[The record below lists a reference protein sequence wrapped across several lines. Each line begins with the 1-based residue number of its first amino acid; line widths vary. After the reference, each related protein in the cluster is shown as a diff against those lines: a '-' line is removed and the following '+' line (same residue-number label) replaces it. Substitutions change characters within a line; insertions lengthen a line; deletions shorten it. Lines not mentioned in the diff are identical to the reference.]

1 MDANTPSEK
10 FAALEIIDHEALKR
24 KDPTEIEKLIHAGRT
39 VGMFYLDLRGPS
51 TKAIFEDMPVV
62 FDTAQSFF
70 RLPQDSVE
78 KVETLREGMERGY
91 FKSKSFY
98 TMILTSSSRYHAG
111 KGFEY
116 YEVCNSDG
124 SISDD

>member
-1 MDANTPSEK
+1 MNTNSSSEK
-10 FAALEIIDHEALKR
+10 FAALEIIDYEALKR

-39 VGMFYLDLRGPS
+39 VGMFHLDLRGPS

-70 RLPQDSVE
+70 KLPQNSVE
-78 KVETLREGMERGY
+78 KVESLREGMERGY
-91 FKSKSFY
+91 FKSNSFNSL
-98 TMILTSSSRYHAG
+98 MLTSSSRYHAG